1 MNESFGTISL
11 IVLVIPAIALRIA
24 MRFLYGH
31 RSLASLDSMY
41 TLMSLMSTHMFIMAT
56 FGAIIGGWVVLV
68 ILGLAILM
76 VSLMVVTRRRQAE
89 HFALVSSLGMAVQ
102 HGIPL
107 SECARAF
114 ADETLGDT
122 GVRAMALAEAIEQ
135 GLPLTKA
142 IHAAKLWMGTATRL
156 ALRLGDRLGLLGA
169 AMRQQIADAQT
180 VEVTIRRAVG
190 DLYYLVSVMLWFFI
204 ISTFMMLKIIP
215 VFQKMFEEFGLK
227 LPAMTSVVINLSK
240 WYVIRGWLWT
250 APFLLLVFWIF
261 VAGFLA
267 YIGWMP
273 RDLPLVW
280 RLFRRYDGALIMR
293 GLALAVRR
301 GVPLPE
307 AMRMIG
313 EEYPIRIVGRRL
325 LLAAEKTAAG
335 VDWLAALLH
344 EKLISR
350 TDAALL
356 AAASR
361 VGNLDWALEEIAESS
376 MRRQVYWLQSALSV
390 LFPLTLVALG
400 GVVCF
405 FVVGLF
411 LPLISL
417 IQGLS

>member
-1 MNESFGTISL
+1 MNDSFGTISL

-41 TLMSLMSTHMFIMAT
+41 MLLSLMSTHMFIMAT
-56 FGAIIGGWVVLV
+56 FGAIIGGWIVLV
-68 ILGLAILM
+68 LLGLAILM
-76 VSLMVVTRRRQAE
+76 VGLMIVTRQRQAE
-89 HFALVSSLGMAVQ
+89 HFALISSLGIAVQ

-142 IHAAKLWMGTATRL
+142 IRSAKLWMGTATRL
-156 ALRLGDRLGLLGA
+156 AIRLGDRLGLLGA

-180 VEVTIRRAVG
+180 VELAIRRAVG
-190 DLYYLVSVMLWFFI
+190 DLYYLVNVIVWFLI
-204 ISTFMMLKIIP
+204 INTFMMLKIIP

-227 LPAMTSVVINLSK
+227 LPAMTLLVINLSK
-240 WYVIRGWLWT
+240 WYVMRGWIWT
-250 APFLLLVFWIF
+250 SPFLLLVPWIF
-261 VAGFLA
+261 IIGFLA

-293 GLALAVRR
+293 GLALSVRR

-313 EEYPIRIVGRRL
+313 DEYPIRIVGRRL
-325 LLAAEKTAAG
+325 LTAAEKTAAG
-335 VDWLAALLH
+335 VDWLTALLN
-344 EKLISR
+344 EKLISQ

-356 AAASR
+356 ASASR
-361 VGNLDWALEEIAESS
+361 VGNLDWALEEIAESA
-376 MRRQVYWLQSALSV
+376 MRRQVYWLQSVLSV
-390 LFPLTLVALG
+390 LFPVTLVVLG
-400 GVVCF
+400 SVVCL

>member
-1 MNESFGTISL
+1 M
-11 IVLVIPAIALRIA
+11 LV
-24 MRFLYGH
+24 
-31 RSLASLDSMY
+31 
-41 TLMSLMSTHMFIMAT
+41 
-56 FGAIIGGWVVLV
+56 V
-68 ILGLAILM
+68 
-76 VSLMVVTRRRQAE
+76 
-89 HFALVSSLGMAVQ
+89 
-102 HGIPL
+102 
-107 SECARAF
+107 
-114 ADETLGDT
+114 
-122 GVRAMALAEAIEQ
+122 
-135 GLPLTKA
+135 
-142 IHAAKLWMGTATRL
+142 
-156 ALRLGDRLGLLGA
+156 
-169 AMRQQIADAQT
+169 
-180 VEVTIRRAVG
+180 
-190 DLYYLVSVMLWFFI
+190 
-204 ISTFMMLKIIP
+204 
-215 VFQKMFEEFGLK
+215 
-227 LPAMTSVVINLSK
+227 NLSK
-240 WYVIRGWLWT
+240 WYVIRGWYLT
-250 APFLLLVFWIF
+250 APFMLLVPWIF
-261 VAGFLA
+261 IVGFLA

-325 LLAAEKTAAG
+325 LMAAEKTAAG
-335 VDWLAALLH
+335 VDWLTALLN

>member
-1 MNESFGTISL
+1 MV
-11 IVLVIPAIALRIA
+11 VLVIPAIALRVA
-24 MRFLYGH
+24 MRFLYER
-31 RSLASLDSMY
+31 RSLASLDSMH
-41 TLMSLMSTHMFIMAT
+41 TLLSLMSTHMFIMAA
-56 FGAIIGGWVVLV
+56 FGAIFGGWVVVL
-68 ILGLAILM
+68 ILGLAIIM

-89 HFALVSSLGMAVQ
+89 HFALISSIGTAIQ

-122 GVRAMALAEAIEQ
+122 GVRALALAEAIERGQ
-135 GLPLTKA
+135 PLSKA
-142 IHAAKLWMGTATRL
+142 IRSAKLWMGTATRL
-156 ALRLGDRLGLLGA
+156 AIRLGERLGPMDA
-169 AMRQQIADAQT
+169 AMRQQIADSQT
-180 VEVTIRRAVG
+180 VELSVRRAVG
-190 DLYYLVSVMLWFFI
+190 DLYYLVNLLVWFFLI
-204 ISTFMMLKIIP
+204 NTFMMLKIIP

-227 LPAMTSVVINLSK
+227 LPAMTMLVINLSK
-240 WYVIRGWLWT
+240 WYVGRGWYLT
-250 APFLLLVFWIF
+250 APFALLIPWIF
-261 VAGFLA
+261 IAGFLT

-293 GLALAVRR
+293 SLSLAVRR

-325 LLAAEKTAAG
+325 LLAADKTAAG
-335 VDWLAALLH
+335 MDWLAALRN
-344 EKLISR
+344 EKLISY

-361 VGNLDWALEEIAESS
+361 VGNLDWALEETAESA
-376 MRRQVYWLQSALSV
+376 MRRQVYWLQSSLSI
-390 LFPLTLVALG
+390 LFPLTLIALG
-400 GVVCF
+400 SVVCF